1 MIIATKMM
9 IINIVIVM
17 IHADN
22 QNAVLNSLIIHCA
35 LQTEL
40 DMEKILNNYSH
51 YKGYMRKSSIW

>member
-1 MIIATKMM
+1 MLMIIATKMM

-40 DMEKILNNYSH
+40 DMEKI
-51 YKGYMRKSSIW
+51 